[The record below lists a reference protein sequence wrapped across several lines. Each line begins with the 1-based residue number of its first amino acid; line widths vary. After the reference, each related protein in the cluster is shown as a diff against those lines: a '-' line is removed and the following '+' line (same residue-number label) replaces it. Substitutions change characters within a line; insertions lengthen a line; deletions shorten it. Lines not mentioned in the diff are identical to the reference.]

1 MNWIEEEGKTKEE
14 AIDRALRRL
23 GRSLREVRV
32 EILDENKRLLK
43 LLGARGTRIR
53 VYYHAETPE
62 LAAAKEI
69 VEKLLKLLHV
79 RADVIGR
86 VEDETIYLDVESDST
101 GLLIGKQGRTLEAL
115 QYIATRMLE
124 STQRQRLRV
133 CLDIEKYQERHAEHI
148 AGLARKL
155 ANDVRATGA
164 RVTAPPLNPADR
176 RLFHMALRDD
186 PDVTTASEGEGLL
199 RTIVVSA
206 RAEH

>member
-1 MNWIEEEGKTKEE
+1 MNWIEEQGKTKEE

-23 GRSLREVRV
+23 GRALREVRV
-32 EILDENKRLLK
+32 EVLDENKRLLK

-53 VYYHAETPE
+53 VYYHVETPE
-62 LAAAKEI
+62 LAAAKQI

-79 RADVIGR
+79 RADVVGR
-86 VEDETIYLDVESDST
+86 MEEETIYLDVESDSP

-115 QYIATRMLE
+115 QYIATRVLE
-124 STQRQRLRV
+124 STRHERLRL
-133 CLDIEKYQERHAEHI
+133 CLDIGNYQERHAQQL

-155 ANDVRATGA
+155 ADEVRATGK
-164 RVTAPPLNPADR
+164 RVTAPPMNPADR

-186 PDVTTASEGEGLL
+186 ADVTTASEGEGLL

-206 RAEH
+206 RAER